1 MKDHGLHLFEVEDLI
16 VSKGFKER
24 LKANAVKSRAES
36 IRDIG
41 ALHPPIVRYPNKEV
55 VAGEDRTAAHFLLG
69 RPVLCRWLE
78 GTDDEMR
85 RIRRDE
91 NKQRRQTTHERERFL
106 VEELDEAEKEA
117 GSRSEARKQV
127 AASMGIEVPT
137 LRKQEQ
143 RAVERGKKT
152 TETSAERAARMPWES
167 WGHQVDDELRAR
179 FWAQEDGFTQARR
192 EMTKANRKLER
203 IADAIPTDRYKRMR
217 AAVNVALQML
227 STNTPVALCPA
238 CKGVEHIRRACR
250 VCWEAGSV
258 SEAVLE
264 KVPDDLKA
272 RGVAHYKGQVVELSD
287 EEEGEW

>member
-1 MKDHGLHLFEVEDLI
+1 MKDHGLEIFEVESLV
-16 VSKGFKER
+16 VSKNFRER
-24 LKANAVKSRAES
+24 IKANAVKSRAES

-41 ALHPPIVRYPNKEV
+41 LLHFPIVRYGTMEIIS
-55 VAGEDRTAAHFLLG
+55 GEDRVAAHFLLG
-69 RPVLCRWLE
+69 RPVHCRVLE

-106 VEELDEAEKEA
+106 LLELDAAEEET
-117 GSRSEARKQV
+117 GSRSEARKQT
-127 AASMGIEVPT
+127 AAALGLEVPT

-143 RAVERGKKT
+143 RALERAAKT
-152 TETSAERAARMPWES
+152 TETSTERAARMPWES

-192 EMTKANRKLER
+192 ELTKANRKLER
-203 IADAIPTDRYKRMR
+203 IAEAIPTDRYKKMR

-227 STNTPVALCPA
+227 SSHTPVALCPA

-272 RGVAHYKGQVVELSD
+272 MGVAHYMGQLVEL
-287 EEEGEW
+287 EGE